1 MAVIDNIYIE
11 RKTTK
16 WLTDQIKNG
25 LLTVDNSFQRQYIWN
40 VKNQAKLIETI
51 LLGYAIPEIYLWE
64 QETDS
69 VTGNTRLSIIDGQQ
83 RLGSIFDFI
92 NEKFKLRSSFLDDKG
107 AIYSN
112 KSFSDLTEDER
123 NTIWKYPVS
132 VRFVKDNVLREDIVN
147 MFLRL
152 NSTTTTLNPQELRN
166 AEYDG
171 LFLNLTIELSKLE
184 IWEEI
189 GLFTGVDYKRM
200 KDIEFI
206 SSLLLFI
213 RLGIEEEVTQENIN
227 KAYDTFND
235 QYEEYEEDRQLFIDL
250 TDSIKS
256 IVNDDDLVIKFLRKK
271 VHFYTLFN
279 FVYYLRT
286 SNISIDSQLIYKYN
300 HFVNSYMNLLTAQ
313 SQLND
318 HYFSILTEY
327 NALSQEG
334 TQKKSN
340 RIRRFEIIKEIIENN
355 YTQHA
360 HAGAGL

>member
-1 MAVIDNIYIE
+1 MAVIDSIYIE
-11 RKTTK
+11 RKTIK
-16 WLTDQIKNG
+16 WLTDQIKDD
-25 LLTVDNSFQRQYIWN
+25 LLSVDNSFQRQYIWT
-40 VKNQAKLIETI
+40 VKNQAKLIETV

-69 VTGNTRLSIIDGQQ
+69 ITGNTQLSIIDGQQ

-92 NEKFKLRSSFLDDKG
+92 NEKFTLRSSFLDDKD
-107 AIYSN
+107 AVYAN
-112 KSFSDLTEDER
+112 KSFSRLTEDER

-132 VRFVKDNVLREDIVN
+132 VRFIKDDVSREDIVS

-171 LFLNLTIELSKLE
+171 LFLRLTNELSKLE

-189 GLFTGVDYKRM
+189 GLFTGFDYRRM

-213 RLGIEEEVTQENIN
+213 RLGIEEEVTQANIN

-235 QYEEYEEDRQLFIDL
+235 EYTEYEEDRQLFTELI
-250 TDSIKS
+250 DSIKS
-256 IVNDDDLVIKFLRKK
+256 IINDDELIMKFLRKK

-279 FVYYLRT
+279 VVYYLKRF
-286 SNISIDSQLIYKYN
+286 NILIDSQLIYNYN
-300 HFVNSYMNLLTAQ
+300 HFVNSYMNLVTVQ
-313 SQLND
+313 SKID
-318 HYFSILTEY
+318 EHYFLILYEY

-334 TQKKSN
+334 TQRKSN
-340 RIRRFEIIKEIIENN
+340 RIRRFEIIKEILENN
-355 YTQHA
+355 YT
-360 HAGAGL
+360 